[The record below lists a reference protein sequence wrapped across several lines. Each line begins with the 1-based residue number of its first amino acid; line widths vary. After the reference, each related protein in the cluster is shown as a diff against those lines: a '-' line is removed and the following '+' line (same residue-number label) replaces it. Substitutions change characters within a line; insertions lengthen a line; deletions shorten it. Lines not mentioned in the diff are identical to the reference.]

1 MINITFICLCFWPPG
16 FSVIKL
22 NFDISKGKNWMR
34 TSLLQASRNAC
45 ENVQS
50 RIPYLLLRACIV
62 CGTAPQNLPLDFK
75 QLSQSLCSVQDGGHG
90 WGGDLMSTSAL
101 NCLSIQFQSLPP
113 KLLLT
118 SETHLSWGVHI
129 HWPTR
134 RHTAQEEASQPFA
147 KHSAESVRVAWSSPP
162 QGWTSLHFSNN
173 SMHFPPDRQPLHH
186 WQFGKAD
193 G

>member
-1 MINITFICLCFWPPG
+1 
-16 FSVIKL
+16 
-22 NFDISKGKNWMR
+22 MR

-45 ENVQS
+45 ENAQS
-50 RIPYLLLRACIV
+50 KIPYLLLRACIT

-90 WGGDLMSTSAL
+90 WGGDLILTFPL
-101 NCLSIQFQSLPP
+101 NCLSIQFQSNGWESLVP
-113 KLLLT
+113 KRLWT
-118 SETHLSWGVHI
+118 SETQLSSGVHI
-129 HWPTR
+129 QWSSR
-134 RHTAQEEASQPFA
+134 IHTAQEEASQRFA
-147 KHSAESVRVAWSSPP
+147 KHSAESVRVPWCLRS

-173 SMHFPPDRQPLHH
+173 SMHFPPDGQPLHH